1 MKLSLETL
9 KEKDF
14 WLKRHY
20 KLPLF
25 DIQKVTHNTKE
36 HPTWLHF
43 GAGNIFKTFLA
54 SAQQKLLNENL
65 TDTGIIVCETFDEEI
80 IEKTYRPFD
89 NLSIACTLKSSGAIQ
104 KDIIASITESL
115 TKMDIKRL
123 KEIMES
129 ETLQIVTFTVTEKGY
144 LIKNTKGEFFE
155 DTLYDFKNF
164 VPEQKT
170 LMGFISYMCYIRF
183 RLGKYPVTLVS
194 LDNYSHNGSVLQSAI
209 KTFANAWLE
218 NGFVESDFIDYIDDE
233 ELIYFTWSMID
244 KITPTPSELVRDILK
259 NDGIENTD
267 IIVTNKKSYTSIFA
281 NAEELE
287 YLAIEEKFTNSR
299 PPLEKIGVL
308 FSDRETID
316 KIEKMKVC
324 TCLNPLHTTLA
335 IFGHLLGYKLISDE
349 MKDDDLLSLIKN
361 IGYKEGLPVVV
372 DPKIINPKKFLDEV
386 INIRLP
392 NPYMPDGPMRI
403 ASDTSQKMPIRF
415 GETIKAY
422 ESDKTKKASSL
433 VYIPFVFAA
442 WMRYLM
448 GIDDNENP
456 ITLSSDPRLDELCG
470 YIKDIRLGDTS
481 LGDKLKPILSDAS
494 IFGVNLYEVGLA
506 NKVEAYFLMLIKGRN
521 AVRDTLHN
529 HILKL

>member
-25 DIQKVTHNTKE
+25 DIQKVTHNTKK

-43 GAGNIFKTFLA
+43 GAGNIFKTLLA
-54 SAQQKLLNENL
+54 SLQQKLLDDNFAH
-65 TDTGIIVCETFDEEI
+65 TGIIVCETFDEEI

-89 NLSIACTLKSSGAIQ
+89 NLSIACTLKSSGTIE
-104 KDIIASITESL
+104 KNIIASITESL
-115 TKMDIKRL
+115 TKKDIKRL

-144 LIKNTKGEFFE
+144 IIKNTQGEYFE
-155 DTLYDFKNF
+155 DTQHDFKNF
-164 VPEQKT
+164 TPEQKT

-183 RLGKYPVTLVS
+183 RAGKCPVTLVS
-194 LDNYSHNGSVLQSAI
+194 LDNYSHNGSVLHNAI

-218 NGFVESDFIDYIDDE
+218 NGFVERDFIDYIDDE

-244 KITPTPSELVRDILK
+244 KITPTPSELIRDILK

-267 IIVTNKKSYTSIFA
+267 IIVTKKNSYVSIFA

-287 YLAIEEKFTNSR
+287 YLAIEERFTNSR
-299 PPLEKIGVL
+299 PPLEKVGVL

-349 MKDDDLLSLIKN
+349 MKDDDLVSLINN

-372 DPKIINPKKFLDEV
+372 DPKIIDPKKFIDEV

-422 ESDKTKKASSL
+422 KNDKTKKASSL

-442 WMRYLM
+442 WIRYLM
-448 GIDDNENP
+448 GIDDHGDS
-456 ITLSSDPRLDELCG
+456 ITLSPDPRLDELCEHVKN
-470 YIKDIRLGDTS
+470 IHLGDTDIA
-481 LGDKLKPILSDAS
+481 DKLKPILSDSS
-494 IFGVNLYEVGLA
+494 IFGVNLYEVGLSD
-506 NKVEAYFLMLIKGRN
+506 KVEAYFLMLIKGKN
-521 AVRDTLHN
+521 AVRDTLKK
-529 HILKL
+529 ILY